1 MSVELEN
8 NKAYKEEASAPPLAD
23 LPTLDLLATPIPSN
37 FRQGNSNLLSSSDGS
52 SAKTLAVSDPFKLSL
67 DLSTTGTRAQAAPP
81 AKAEPGTLKLSDPFS
96 SCPRPSCPF
105 DAPPATKNDMSKI
118 PTLKELL
125 AELEVKEK
133 TKEEKPGADQKQS
146 ENQKAGGTA
155 GTDQKAAGTDQKPV
169 NTDQKQSTDQ
179 KTGGGAGEDRKTAG
193 TDQKPAVEQKLSET
207 KPSAESKPGSD
218 TKVADT
224 NKTAEIV
231 EPRDGKGGRTAVQ
244 SYEQKQGGRIAGS
257 NVAPPIDFA
266 PRTLPSNTV
275 PSTIP
280 DSRTNPTDTN
290 YRPKPQDSFTPLQPG
305 ENRPLVPQESKNGP
319 MVIPDANV
327 KPAEYRPDTKE
338 QIDKLETR
346 FETDNAAE
354 AIKMAKE
361 LGLPLA
367 VHVGASW
374 CGPCQTMDKHV
385 WPAIEGPAG
394 TANSLKGKV
403 VTLHIDVDQMKEL
416 TGEARQAANRVAS
429 GVGSLPTIR
438 VFSVDQGTG
447 KLTQKVQ
454 GTGGKSI
461 QKLTELLQQGGV
473 RK

>member
-8 NKAYKEEASAPPLAD
+8 NKAKEEASAPPLAD

-37 FRQGNSNLLSSSDGS
+37 FRQGNSNLLSSSDGNS
-52 SAKTLAVSDPFKLSL
+52 VKTLAVSDPFKLSL
-67 DLSTTGTRAQAAPP
+67 DLSTTGVRAQAAPS

-146 ENQKAGGTA
+146 ADQKAGGTA
-155 GTDQKAAGTDQKPV
+155 GT
-169 NTDQKQSTDQ
+169 
-179 KTGGGAGEDRKTAG
+179 DRKTAG
-193 TDQKPAVEQKLSET
+193 TDQKPAVEQKLSES
-207 KPSAESKPGSD
+207 KPTAESKPGSD
-218 TKVADT
+218 TKAAET

-266 PRTLPSNTV
+266 PKTLPSNTV
-275 PSTIP
+275 PGTIP
-280 DSRTNPTDTN
+280 DSRPNPTDTN

-305 ENRPLVPQESKNGP
+305 ENRPFVPQETKNGP

-416 TGEARQAANRVAS
+416 TGEARQAANSVAS

-447 KLTQKVQ
+447 RLTQKVQ